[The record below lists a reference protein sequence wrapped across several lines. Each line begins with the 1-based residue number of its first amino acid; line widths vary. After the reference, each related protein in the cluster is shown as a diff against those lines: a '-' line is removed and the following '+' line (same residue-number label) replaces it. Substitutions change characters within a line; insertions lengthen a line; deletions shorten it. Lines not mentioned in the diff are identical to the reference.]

1 METATA
7 CPTSTATILA
17 CQKIAK
23 AFKENIYELSSI
35 WKDWDPEYAESFYEW
50 IDNTIGKFYTESL
63 DSIEDPKYRDWHDV
77 MAAGLQSIKVLR
89 ASMKVDFKHNK
100 PFLKEIFSTLGY
112 DDYFSDAKNGD
123 HMSLYKLLRTF
134 TQNLDEET
142 KQLLCRKGIP
152 ESLFN
157 KVFETAAH
165 IEEFKCC
172 IDALENENNLNTLG
186 VKEVADIYEITQD
199 ICRIATAYYHFDPVL
214 RDEFNFYK
222 VMINL

>member
-1 METATA
+1 METVTA

-35 WKDWDPEYAESFYEW
+35 RKEWDPEYADSFYEW
-50 IDNTIGKFYTESL
+50 IDITIGKFYAENL
-63 DSIEDPKYRDWHDV
+63 DSVVDQKYRDWHEV
-77 MAAGLQSIKVLR
+77 MVAGLQSIKVLR

-100 PFLKEIFSTLGY
+100 AYLKELFNSLGF

-123 HMSLYKLLRTF
+123 HLSLYKLLKTF

-142 KQLLCRKGIP
+142 KELLCRKGIP

-157 KVFETAAH
+157 KVFETATQ
-165 IEEFKCC
+165 IEEYKCC
-172 IDALENENNLNTLG
+172 IDALENETNLNSMG
-186 VKEVADIYEITQD
+186 IKEVA
-199 ICRIATAYYHFDPVL
+199 
-214 RDEFNFYK
+214 
-222 VMINL
+222 